1 MGDTINSDLL
11 DKEDFAEYVKRVESL
26 AAPARL
32 TAGIELSPEQTACS
46 DSAVAEVAE
55 NGYAIVE
62 GFLNSDQL
70 DLVRRDLEPIFLM
83 TGKRDTHGKGRHS
96 GIQAVHVHN
105 LFGKTRAVDEVAIHP
120 LLLMIIEGVLGEQ
133 FQMSVATAMCPE
145 PGVDPQHLHQ
155 DDGHYPLPRP
165 HMPLIANTLIALDD
179 FTRESGATMVVPK
192 SHKWT
197 KPVEL
202 DANVVYAEMPA
213 GSLLVFDGA
222 LWHGGGG
229 NTTRDRRRR
238 SINLNFNLSW
248 LRQQENQY
256 IGIPRKVW
264 LSLPER
270 LQRLLGFQKVN
281 FLYGG
286 VDYTD
291 PLEYFKKF
299 GD

>member
-1 MGDTINSDLL
+1 MAET
-11 DKEDFAEYVKRVESL
+11 KEFDFAEYVRRVESL
-26 AAPARL
+26 AAPEKL
-32 TAGIELSPEQTACS
+32 TAGIELTAEQKALR
-46 DSAVAEVAE
+46 DKAVTEVE
-55 NGYAIVE
+55 VQGYSIVE
-62 GFLNSDQL
+62 GFLKSDRL
-70 DLVRRDLEPIFLM
+70 DEVRRELAPVFQM
-83 TGKRDTHGKGRHS
+83 TGKRDTKGKGRHS
-96 GIQAVHVHN
+96 GVQAVHVHN
-105 LFGKTRAVDEVAIHP
+105 LFAKTRAADEVAIDP
-120 LLLMIIEGVLGEQ
+120 LLLLIIEGVLGSQ

-179 FTRESGATMVVPK
+179 FSRENGATMVVPE

-197 KPVEL
+197 KSVEL
-202 DANVVYAEMPA
+202 DAKIVYAEMPA
-213 GSLLVFDGA
+213 RSLLVFDGA

-229 NTTRDRRRR
+229 NTTTDRRRR

-256 IGIPRKVW
+256 IGIPRDVW
-264 LSLPER
+264 LAMPER

-281 FLYGG
+281 FLYGS

-291 PLEYFKKF
+291 PLEYFKKN
-299 GD
+299 GS